1 MERDATGIIWP
12 SAPRPDG
19 AYWGPSEADPSAA
32 RATTMTNRD
41 PMRDA
46 DPNKVRRLEPRPSPR
61 VAGAAGATATASAST
76 SAPSVAPRGDTQ
88 ASPAPKQTILIVDD
102 DEDLAQGLEMHLL
115 RDGYKVLRASRGQ
128 AGLELALGQKPDLI
142 LLDVNMPGTSGLDVC
157 RELRKQGV
165 TTPIIMLTARSE
177 EIDKVLGLE
186 LGADDY
192 VTKPFGVRE
201 LVARIRARLRRDPAR
216 PVEREAGYRFEDIE
230 VDFDRCRVTKSG
242 QLVDLTPK
250 EFDILRMLIRSRGQI
265 VSRDRLLTE
274 IWGYQVVPNTRT
286 VDNHILKLRQKLEG
300 EPANPRFIL
309 SVYGEGYKFV
319 G

>member
-1 MERDATGIIWP
+1 MERDGIERVWP
-12 SAPRPDG
+12 SVARKDA
-19 AYWGPSEADPSAA
+19 AYWSPSDVGSGNSVSA
-32 RATTMTNRD
+32 TMTQRD
-41 PMRDA
+41 PLRDA
-46 DPNKVRRLEPRPSPR
+46 DPNKVRRLEPR
-61 VAGAAGATATASAST
+61 
-76 SAPSVAPRGDTQ
+76 VAPRPIAAPSAPVPNVGAT
-88 ASPAPKQTILIVDD
+88 PARSEPQSTTAQKHTILVVDD
-102 DEDLAQGLEMHLL
+102 DEDLAQGLEVHLL

-128 AGLELALGQKPDLI
+128 AGLDLALTGKPDLI

-201 LVARIRARLRRDPAR
+201 LVARIRARLRRDPVR
-216 PVEREAGYRFEDIE
+216 PADHQPGYRFEDIE
-230 VDFDRCRVTKSG
+230 VDFERCRVAKAG
-242 QLVDLTPK
+242 QHVDLTPK
-250 EFDILRMLIRSRGQI
+250 EFEILRMLIRNRGQI
-265 VSRDRLLTE
+265 VSRDKLLTD

-300 EPANPRFIL
+300 EPGNPRFIL

>member
-12 SAPRPDG
+12 TAPRPDG
-19 AYWGPSEADPSAA
+19 AYWGPSEADPTAPRA
-32 RATTMTNRD
+32 ATTMTNRD

-46 DPNKVRRLEPRPSPR
+46 DPSKVRRLEPRPGPR
-61 VAGAAGATATASAST
+61 IGTPAGAASAAANVT
-76 SAPSVAPRGDTQ
+76 SRGETQ
-88 ASPAPKQTILIVDD
+88 AGAAPKQTILIVDD

-128 AGLELALGQKPDLI
+128 AGLELALGHKPDLI

-157 RELRKQGV
+157 RELRKQGI

-201 LVARIRARLRRDPAR
+201 LVARIRARLRRDPAG
-216 PVEREAGYRFEDIE
+216 PAEREAGYRFEDIE
-230 VDFDRCRVTKSG
+230 VDFDRCRVNKSG

-286 VDNHILKLRQKLEG
+286 VDNHILKLRQKLEN

>member
-1 MERDATGIIWP
+1 MERDGMERMWR
-12 SAPRPDG
+12 SAQRADA
-19 AYWGPSEADPSAA
+19 AYWSPSDGGSGNSFNA
-32 RATTMTNRD
+32 TMTQRD
-41 PMRDA
+41 PLRDV
-46 DPNKVRRLEPRPSPR
+46 DPNKVRRLEPRAPARP
-61 VAGAAGATATASAST
+61 GLPPSAST
-76 SAPSVAPRGDTQ
+76 STA
-88 ASPAPKQTILIVDD
+88 ASPRVESQTSPAHKHTVLIVDD
-102 DEDLAQGLEMHLL
+102 DEDLAQGLEVHLL

-128 AGLELALGQKPDLI
+128 AGLDLALSGKPDLI

-157 RELRKQGV
+157 RELRKQGIA
-165 TTPIIMLTARSE
+165 TPIIMLTARSE

-201 LVARIRARLRRDPAR
+201 LVARIRARLRRDPVR
-216 PVEREAGYRFEDIE
+216 PSEQQPGYRFEDIE
-230 VDFDRCRVTKSG
+230 VDFERCRVTKAG
-242 QLVDLTPK
+242 QHVDLTPK
-250 EFDILRMLIRSRGQI
+250 EFEILRMLIRSRGQI
-265 VSRDRLLTE
+265 VSRDKLLTE

-300 EPANPRFIL
+300 EPGNPRFIL

>member
-1 MERDATGIIWP
+1 MERDVTGIIWP

-19 AYWGPSEADPSAA
+19 AYWGPPEADSTAA
-32 RATTMTNRD
+32 RPTTMTNRD

-46 DPNKVRRLEPRPSPR
+46 DPNKVRRLEPRPTPR
-61 VAGAAGATATASAST
+61 VGAPVSAAST
-76 SAPSVAPRGDTQ
+76 TVTSRGEAQ
-88 ASPAPKQTILIVDD
+88 ASPAPKQTILVVDD

-230 VDFDRCRVTKSG
+230 VDFDRCRVTKAS